1 MTKKRQKL
9 TFQIVS
15 KVKDCCGVW
24 EVSIVLGSKSYTY
37 PISSEYAVEK
47 AEEFIRLRRYGK
59 ALQMLKQ
66 FKIDG
71 FNAFEKVGD
80 KQCQLTQ
87 LMKT

>member
-1 MTKKRQKL
+1 MTEKRQKL

-15 KVKDCCGVW
+15 KVKNYFGVW
-24 EVSIVLGSKSYTY
+24 EVSIVIGSKNYTY

-59 ALQMLKQ
+59 ALQILKQ

-71 FNAFEKVGD
+71 FNPFEKVGGD
-80 KQCQLTQ
+80 HANRPC
-87 LMKT
+87 